1 MTVLSSSSNT
11 RTVWYPIRLPDMT
24 NRSPSSFVPVD
35 RERAASLLADVRAAA
50 NAQRK
55 AIAALLELSEDLRA
69 DAVARLRERGA
80 SEAQIERYEAS
91 FVREREAV
99 HAAGR
104 GFDVALRALDQELA
118 DV

>member
-11 RTVWYPIRLPDMT
+11 RTVWYPIRL
-24 NRSPSSFVPVD
+24 REQGCCPVD